1 MLVLVLLAGIVPF
14 SALSASHECSMACCV
29 GKPPHMAGSCSAA
42 FVSEGQAEPS
52 AEPGEE
58 DSAHDGHM
66 AHSQGATSQAV
77 ASIEHHAPAGLSS
90 SHHPKSARKESPRT
104 RSVAA
109 QAITMPC
116 SPECAAAS
124 AFSQVRRPRDPAL
137 ISIAARPRP
146 PTRRL
151 FIGRFTAPLP
161 KSAEVRRLSRPRA
174 PPHLLDNLS
183 A

>member
-1 MLVLVLLAGIVPF
+1 MLVLVLLAGVVPF
-14 SALSASHECSMACCV
+14 SPLSASHECSMACCV
-29 GKPPHMAGSCSAA
+29 GKPPHMAGSCSVT
-42 FVSEGQAEPS
+42 FVSEEQAEPS

-66 AHSQGATSQAV
+66 AHSTGATSQAV
-77 ASIEHHAPAGLSS
+77 ASIEHHAAAGPSS
-90 SHHPKSARKESPRT
+90 SHHSKSAGKESLRA

-109 QAITMPC
+109 QAITTPC

-124 AFSQVRRPRDPAL
+124 TFSQVRRPRDPAL
-137 ISIAARPRP
+137 ISLDARPRP

-151 FIGRFTAPLP
+151 FIGRFTVPSP
-161 KSAEVRRLSRPRA
+161 KFAEVRRLSRPRA
-174 PPHLLDNLS
+174 PPRLLDNLS